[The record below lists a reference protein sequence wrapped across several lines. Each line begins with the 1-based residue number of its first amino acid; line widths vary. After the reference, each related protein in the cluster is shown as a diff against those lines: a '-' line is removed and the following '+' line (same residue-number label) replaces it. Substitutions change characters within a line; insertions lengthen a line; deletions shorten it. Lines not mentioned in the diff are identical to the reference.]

1 MQEGSLSHRYLTR
14 AVLSQITNTHKENLP
29 GPGVGNDF
37 SMVKG
42 FGVGNDFSVIKGFG
56 MENMFPEESENGLV
70 TADGFGESVS
80 VAFFKAMNN
89 FCCSFGECKYARI
102 GLFLPTTTKESQIRA
117 LMKEWNDLAQRYGLQ
132 ILGGDSKVSSRF
144 CAPSF
149 YVTLIG
155 TGNAGFLSR
164 VKSIKPGY
172 EIVQAHATGMLGT
185 NLCVE
190 RHFEKMRAHFSI
202 DFLNQITVPPEA
214 LSVKMAVD
222 AIKTQKESADAKIC
236 YAHDVSQ
243 GGVYGAL
250 WQLGEKLHKGIF
262 VENGRIL
269 IRQETIEASE
279 VVNENPYLM
288 DGTGSILLVCK
299 SGKTLVNVLK
309 NCQINASVIGKVTEG
324 KEYLVRIGP
333 ADIRTLS
340 PEDTVGQNNKD

>member
-1 MQEGSLSHRYLTR
+1 MQQGSLSHRYLTK
-14 AVLSQITNTHKENLP
+14 AVLSEIHNTQREDLP

-42 FGVGNDFSVIKGFG
+42 FGV
-56 MENMFPEESENGLV
+56 ENMFSEESENGLV

-80 VAFFKAMNN
+80 VAFLKAMNN
-89 FCCSFGECKYARI
+89 FCCSLGECKYARI

-117 LMKEWNDLAQRYGLQ
+117 LMREWNDLAQRYGVQ

-144 CAPSF
+144 CEPSF

-155 TGNAGFLSR
+155 TGNMKFLPR
-164 VKSIKPGY
+164 VKKIRPGF
-172 EIVQAHATGMLGT
+172 EIVQVNATGMLGT

-190 RHFEKMRAHFSI
+190 RNFERMKERFSI
-202 DFLNQITVPPEA
+202 DFLKQITVPGEA

-222 AIKTQKESADAKIC
+222 VIKSHKECADSDIY

-250 WQLGEKLHKGIF
+250 WQLGEKLHKGILI
-262 VENGRIL
+262 ENDRIL
-269 IRQETIEASE
+269 IRQETIEVSE
-279 VVNENPYLM
+279 AMNENPYLL
-288 DGTGSILLVCK
+288 DGTGSILFVCK
-299 SGKTLVNVLK
+299 SGKTLVNALK
-309 NCQINASVIGKVTEG
+309 NFKIKASVIGRVTEG
-324 KEYLVRIGP
+324 KEYLVKISR

-340 PEDTVGQNNKD
+340 PEDTVGQNKKD